1 MTLQQAHENY
11 VSEMQ
16 KGKNEA
22 WVEFDEFRENLLTD
36 DEFYQNWGT
45 QSEVYNTYKTHF
57 TGYADIPEREWVV
70 ENIKTNPEFK
80 EKFGVG
86 YIMELDINDRLEL
99 YVMESPNRVIIHN
112 DEFYDENGIPKR
124 IIL

>member
-1 MTLQQAHENY
+1 MTLQQAHEIY

-22 WVEFDEFRENLLTD
+22 WFEFDEFRENLLTD
-36 DEFYQNWGT
+36 DEFYQKWGIHC
-45 QSEVYNTYKTHF
+45 EVYNSYKNHF
-57 TGYADIPEREWVV
+57 TGYADIPDRGWVI
-70 ENIKTNPEFK
+70 ENINTDSDFK

-86 YIMELDINDRLEL
+86 YIKELDINDRLEL
-99 YVMESPNRVIIHN
+99 YVMENQNGVVIHN
-112 DEFYDENGIPKR
+112 DEFYNENGIPKR